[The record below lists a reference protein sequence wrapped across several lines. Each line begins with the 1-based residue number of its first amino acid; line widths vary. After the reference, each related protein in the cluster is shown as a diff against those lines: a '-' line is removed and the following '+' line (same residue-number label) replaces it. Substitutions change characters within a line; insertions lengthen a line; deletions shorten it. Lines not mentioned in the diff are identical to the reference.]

1 LISGVGSVVVVIAM
15 SAAIVPLYDCDAVTP
30 FASVA
35 VMVNAYA
42 PAAAAVPVIAPVE
55 AFKVNP
61 VGNDPAETENVTG
74 AVPPDVCT
82 V

>member
-1 LISGVGSVVVVIAM
+1 
-15 SAAIVPLYDCDAVTP
+15 
-30 FASVA
+30 
-35 VMVNAYA
+35 MVNAYA